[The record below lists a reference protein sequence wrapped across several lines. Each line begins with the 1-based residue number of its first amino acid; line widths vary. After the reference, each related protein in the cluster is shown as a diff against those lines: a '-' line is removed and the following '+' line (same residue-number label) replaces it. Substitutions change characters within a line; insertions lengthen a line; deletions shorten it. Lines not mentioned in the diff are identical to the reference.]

1 MIRIEFA
8 ESSPSRR
15 TQQPPKQKQDKRP
28 ALLKRIF
35 GTRDAR
41 KTQPASKCDKQ
52 VRCPSLAEQ
61 EMLIV

>member
-1 MIRIEFA
+1 MIRIEFS

-15 TQQPPKQKQDKRP
+15 SEQPQKQRQEKRP

-35 GTRDAR
+35 GTRDTR
-41 KTQPASKCDKQ
+41 KTQTAAKCDKQ
-52 VRCPSLAEQ
+52 ARCPSLAEQ

>member
-8 ESSPSRR
+8 ESGPGRR
-15 TQQPPKQKQDKRP
+15 AEQPQKQKQAKRP

-35 GTRDAR
+35 GTRDTR
-41 KTQPASKCDKQ
+41 KTQTTAKCDKQ
-52 VRCPSLAEQ
+52 TRCPSLAEQ

>member
-8 ESSPSRR
+8 ESNPSRR
-15 TQQPPKQKQDKRP
+15 SEQPQKQRQEKRP

-35 GTRDAR
+35 GTRDTR
-41 KTQPASKCDKQ
+41 KPQIAAKCEKQ
-52 VRCPSLAEQ
+52 AHCPSLAEQ

>member
-15 TQQPPKQKQDKRP
+15 TEQPSKQKQEKRP

-35 GTRDAR
+35 GARNTRKPQTA
-41 KTQPASKCDKQ
+41 AKCERQ
-52 VRCPSLAEQ
+52 ARCPSLAEQ